1 MDYMIQLEKVKQIE
15 KEYDEKLYSR
25 GEKFYRSKEAKALA
39 RKQKNAID
47 KYLKKNPKDFLRK
60 GALIYGIGFN
70 DIEDQS
76 SDVQNICLLLGEG
89 KYFEDKKLYAKAVE
103 LYDEANKLFFRVH
116 RAELEYNQ
124 RVYNNGAAY
133 GEQVTEKRL
142 RICANKLLKEEIK
155 ELEFKAKN
163 LENINPSEAINLYD
177 KLNKINPGLKKYN
190 NRIKVCKKKLWD
202 NFSTI

>member
-1 MDYMIQLEKVKQIE
+1 MVYMDQLKKVKQIE
-15 KEYDEKLYSR
+15 KEYDEKLYSS
-25 GEKFYRSKEAKALA
+25 GEKFYKSKEAKALA
-39 RKQKNAID
+39 RKQKNAIN
-47 KYLKKNPKDFLRK
+47 KYLKMNPKDFLRK

-70 DIEDQS
+70 DVEDQS

-103 LYDEANKLFFRVH
+103 LYDKANVLFFKVH
-116 RAELEYNQ
+116 KNELDYNQ
-124 RVYNNGAAY
+124 RVYNNGAEY

-163 LENINPSEAINLYD
+163 LEKVNPTEAIKLYD
-177 KLNKINPGLKKYN
+177 ELNKINPGLKKYN
-190 NRIKVCKKKLWD
+190 NRIKMCKKKL
-202 NFSTI
+202 